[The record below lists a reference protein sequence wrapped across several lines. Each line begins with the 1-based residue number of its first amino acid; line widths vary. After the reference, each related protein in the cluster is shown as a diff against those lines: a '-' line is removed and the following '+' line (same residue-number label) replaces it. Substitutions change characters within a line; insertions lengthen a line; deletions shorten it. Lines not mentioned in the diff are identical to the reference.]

1 MGQSLSP
8 SSRCDSLSYFSSSSH
23 WFSSRNA
30 HGSQSL
36 QRGKSLRRGKSL
48 QGRSH
53 RGRSL
58 RGRSLQLK
66 NLESQNRRRANQSLQ
81 PSTMQGG
88 QQLLLVAPAGGT
100 WPVRIAPSAR
110 KAGCSADILFKRNAT
125 KSIPARAAPESKGTL

>member
-8 SSRCDSLSYFSSSSH
+8 SSRCDSLTWVSSSSH

-58 RGRSLQLK
+58 QGKSLQLK
-66 NLESQNRRRANQSLQ
+66 NLESQSLQ

-125 KSIPARAAPESKGTL
+125 KSIPARAALESKGTL